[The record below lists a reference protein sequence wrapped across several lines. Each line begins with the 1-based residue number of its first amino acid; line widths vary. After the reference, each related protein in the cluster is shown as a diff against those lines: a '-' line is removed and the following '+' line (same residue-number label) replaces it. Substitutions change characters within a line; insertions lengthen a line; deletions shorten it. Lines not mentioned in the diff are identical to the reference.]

1 MSPPL
6 ITHDEALALYA
17 RKPRKKRDAEPKFS
31 YAEMGVDLARA
42 LNRVAE
48 LERELAEH
56 KERWAGAD
64 EIALRLYGRIQELEG
79 KLARLHSRAVGRG
92 GARVRELRQTL
103 RLTRLMLARQQA
115 ARGAGGLKLH
125 LVGGKEH
132 LKKRLAELPSVG
144 NPYTSLGGS

>member
-1 MSPPL
+1 VSAPI
-6 ITHDEALALYA
+6 ITHEEALALFA
-17 RKPRKKRDAEPKFS
+17 RKPRKKRAAEPKP
-31 YAEMGVDLARA
+31 YPEMGLDLGRA

-64 EIALRLYGRIQELEG
+64 EIALRLHARIQELEG
-79 KLARLHSRAVGRG
+79 KLARLRSRPVGRG
-92 GARVRELRQTL
+92 GARMRELRQTL

-125 LVGGKEH
+125 LIGGKEH
-132 LKKRLAELPSVG
+132 LKERLAELPSVG
-144 NPYTSLGGS
+144 NPYTSLGGT